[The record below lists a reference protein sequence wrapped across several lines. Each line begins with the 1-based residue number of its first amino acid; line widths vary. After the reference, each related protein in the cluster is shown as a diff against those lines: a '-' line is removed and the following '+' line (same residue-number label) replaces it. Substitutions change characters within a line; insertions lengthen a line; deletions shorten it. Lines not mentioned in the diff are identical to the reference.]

1 MFHPGRMARRV
12 HLLSSVQGIET
23 DLARVKVPTMIVTGE
38 ESLERVVPPRL
49 TREYLTIWPH
59 ARVETLARTG
69 HLGLIT
75 RPREFAVLVSRFVS
89 ESEKKIA

>member
-1 MFHPGRMARRV
+1 
-12 HLLSSVQGIET
+12 
-23 DLARVKVPTMIVTGE
+23 MIVTGE
-38 ESLERVVPPRL
+38 ESLESVVPPRV
-49 TREYLTIWPH
+49 TREYLNIWPH

-75 RPREFAVLVSRFVS
+75 RPREFAVLIARFVS